1 MPARFPLA
9 SGHFLQPSSV
19 TEVDPSGGIGH
30 IYRIEHAKLR
40 LDIPFED
47 NEQDARLLVM
57 RKEAQAIVESFTGL
71 CIADV
76 DGVELEYVNTRRPEV
91 SILELSRSDFKSE
104 GIRLFMVTSDDEETE
119 LASSKWELKRLRARL
134 YLRLKRSN
142 PVTERKFR
150 YSRSGDVVARVLAT
164 RGVVN
169 ERQKNLLRAALNHVM
184 VELDKDLG
192 TTAPNHFSDNPG
204 FMRIIR
210 QLQNSRPIA
219 QLPVD
224 QG

>member
-1 MPARFPLA
+1 MTARYPLA
-9 SGHFLQPSSV
+9 SGYFLQPSSV
-19 TEVDPSGGIGH
+19 TEVDSAGGIGH
-30 IYRIEHAKLR
+30 VYRIEHAKMR

-71 CIADV
+71 CIADAP
-76 DGVELEYVNTRRPEV
+76 GVELEFTNTRRPDV
-91 SILELSRSDFKSE
+91 SILELSRSDFKSD
-104 GIRLFMVTSDDEETE
+104 GIRLFKVDSDDEETE
-119 LASSKWELKRLRARL
+119 LASSRWELKRLRARL

-142 PVTERKFR
+142 PEADRKFR
-150 YSRSGDVVARVLAT
+150 YSRSGDVVARILAT

-169 ERQKNLLRAALNHVM
+169 DRQKNLIRVAMNHVM

-219 QLPVD
+219 QLPVNRD
-224 QG
+224 